1 MITLDT
7 PVRYFFRKPD
17 KLKSRKQIEA
27 LFEKGE
33 RYSAFPLKVWWLH
46 ENATST
52 LQAGV
57 GVSTRYFKKAVDR
70 NRIKRL
76 MREAYRLQKEELAG
90 LLTGKKSKL
99 SVFIL
104 FTGKELPDYEMIY
117 KTTGTVIKKL
127 IHAVN
132 QKAE

>member
-1 MITLDT
+1 MIKLNA

-33 RYSAFPLKVWWLH
+33 RYTVFPLQVWWLH
-46 ENATST
+46 ENEKSI

-57 GVSTRYFKKAVDR
+57 GVSSRYFKKAVDR

-90 LLTGKKSKL
+90 LLIEKKGKL
-99 SVFIL
+99 SVFVL
-104 FTGKELPDYEMIY
+104 FTGKELPDYETVY
-117 KTTGTVIKKL
+117 ETTGTVIKKL
-127 IHAVN
+127 IHAVK
-132 QKAE
+132 QKAV